1 MKDSLFAILALIS
14 AAVAAYFFYRL
25 QTSAA
30 ADGSSM
36 NLILGIVFALAA
48 VGLGAFYMFNKVNR
62 HEDIHITE

>member
-1 MKDSLFAILALIS
+1 MKDSLFAILALV
-14 AAVAAYFFYRL
+14 AAVGAAFFFYRF
-25 QTSAA
+25 QTSG

-48 VGLGAFYMFNKVNR
+48 LGLGAFFMFNKVNT

>member
-1 MKDSLFAILALIS
+1 MKDSLFAILALVT
-14 AAVAAYFFYRL
+14 AAVAAFFFYRL
-25 QTSAA
+25 QTSA

-48 VGLGAFYMFNKVNR
+48 LGLGAFYMFNKVNR